1 MKIIKTKT
9 DSGLQIYSDEP
20 IVALFCNDTIY
31 LSFDKFK
38 GTMQVALPEEL
49 SNWNE
54 NNIITFYSIE
64 DCHAYINENNL
75 NQYINTITE
84 EEII

>member
-1 MKIIKTKT
+1 MKIKTKNET
-9 DSGLQIYSDEP
+9 GLEIYSDEP
-20 IVALFCNDTIY
+20 IVALFCNETTY
-31 LSFDKFK
+31 LTFDKFK
-38 GTMQVALPEEL
+38 GTLQVGLPDEF

-75 NQYINTITE
+75 NQYINTIKQ
-84 EEII
+84 I

>member
-1 MKIIKTKT
+1 MKIIKTKI
-9 DSGLQIYSDEP
+9 DNGLQIYSDCK
-20 IVALFCNDTIY
+20 IVALFCNDTTY
-31 LSFDKFK
+31 LTFDMFK
-38 GTMQVALPEEL
+38 GTMQIGLPEEFAE
-49 SNWNE
+49 WNE

>member
-9 DSGLQIYSDEP
+9 DSGLQIYCDCE

-38 GTMQVALPEEL
+38 GILQIGLPADL

-54 NNIITFYSIE
+54 DNILTFGTIE
-64 DCHAYINENNL
+64 ECRQHIEINNL
-75 NQYINTITE
+75 TKYTNLND
-84 EEII
+84 EEIM

>member
-9 DSGLQIYSDEP
+9 DSGLQIYSDCD

-38 GTMQVALPEEL
+38 GILQIGLPEDL
-49 SNWNE
+49 TNWNE
-54 NNIITFYSIE
+54 DNILTFDTIEECQNYITTNNLE
-64 DCHAYINENNL
+64 KYINEN
-75 NQYINTITE
+75 E
-84 EEII
+84 EEM